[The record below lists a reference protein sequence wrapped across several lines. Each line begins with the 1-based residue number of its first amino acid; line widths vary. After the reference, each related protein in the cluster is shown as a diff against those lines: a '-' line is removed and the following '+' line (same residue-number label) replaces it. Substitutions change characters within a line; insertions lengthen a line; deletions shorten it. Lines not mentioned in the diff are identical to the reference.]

1 MNANRLRRGGALLAA
16 VAVGMTSASAS
27 ALSSCAIMG
36 VTGMSFGAYDTQN
49 SRPVDSTGAVSIRCT
64 GVDSMDSVQIHLGRG
79 GANSSIARSMRYGND
94 RLAYNLYVDAQR
106 TLVWGDGT
114 GGTAIYSRRPP
125 DGREVSVPVFGR
137 IPPLQSVVPGPYSDM
152 VVVTVLF

>member
-1 MNANRLRRGGALLAA
+1 VGACLAA
-16 VAVGMTSASAS
+16 IAVSVTSTSAA

-36 VTGMSFGAYDTQN
+36 VTGMSFGAYDSQDG
-49 SRPVDSTGAVSIRCT
+49 RPTDSTGAVSIRCT
-64 GVDSMDSVQIHLGRG
+64 GVEAMDSVQIHLGRG
-79 GANSSIARSMRYGND
+79 GANSSIARSMRFQND

-106 TLVWGDGT
+106 TLIWGDGT

-125 DGREVSVPVFGR
+125 DGAEVSVPVFGR
-137 IPPLQSVVPGPYSDM
+137 IPPRQSVVPGPYTDL